1 MSRYRDY
8 ATGLTCGVEVPAGGK
23 RFLSFPK
30 YVIGFGVHPASY
42 SIGAGLLSR
51 GLRDRSVKLTTNL
64 HVGPRLRMSG
74 VVLPLPLYAF
84 MTLKWRTFYL
94 VRSVLVLRCLRLVF
108 VEIYS
113 FIFRVVRKE
122 VKPEQK
128 ASVVFRHPRTIRRLR
143 SVRDSALCNRS
154 LSN

>member
-1 MSRYRDY
+1 MSSLWVGIVITLR
-8 ATGLTCGVEVPAGGK
+8 AWPAGLKSRQGA
-23 RFLSFPK
+23 RDFLSFPK

-51 GLRDRSVKLTTNL
+51 GLRDRGVKLTTNL
-64 HVGPRLRMSG
+64 HVGPRLIMSG
-74 VVLPLPLYAF
+74 AVLPLPLYAF

-94 VRSVLVLRCLRLVF
+94 VRSVLVLRCFRLVSICGK
-108 VEIYS
+108 IYS

-143 SVRDSALCNRS
+143 SVC
-154 LSN
+154 